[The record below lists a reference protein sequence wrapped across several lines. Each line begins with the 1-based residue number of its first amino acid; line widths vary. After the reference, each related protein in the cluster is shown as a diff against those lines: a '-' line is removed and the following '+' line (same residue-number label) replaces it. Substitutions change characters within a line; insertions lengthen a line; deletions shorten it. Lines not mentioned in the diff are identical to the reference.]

1 MTSIFDLFK
10 KIETSPQSAMPI
22 THIIAGLGNYGTEYE
37 NTRHNMGF
45 MLVDR
50 YLEYKNIPL
59 KFKEKFNAM
68 YVETTINNEKVIFIK
83 PNTYMNNSGIAV
95 RAFLAF
101 YKLNSE
107 DVLVIS
113 DDLDLDLGKFRLRRN
128 GSSGGHNGLK
138 SIISHLGTDDF
149 KRLRIGISN
158 DKDDVI
164 NYVLSKFSKR
174 ELNEVDIMFDILVS
188 VLDDYFVMDFTSLM
202 SKYNRKG

>member
-1 MTSIFDLFK
+1 MKLVV
-10 KIETSPQSAMPI
+10 
-22 THIIAGLGNYGTEYE
+22 GLGNKGREYE

-50 YLEYKNIPL
+50 YLQYKNITD

-68 YVETTINNEKVIFIK
+68 YIETTINNEKVIFIK
-83 PNTYMNNSGIAV
+83 PMTYMNNSGIAV
-95 RAFLAF
+95 RAFVDF

-138 SIISHLGTDDF
+138 SIISQLGTDNF

-164 NYVLSKFSKR
+164 NYVLSKFSKK
-174 ELNEVDIMFDILVS
+174 ELNEIDTMFDTLVD

>member
-1 MTSIFDLFK
+1 MKLIV
-10 KIETSPQSAMPI
+10 
-22 THIIAGLGNYGTEYE
+22 GLGNIGKEYE

-50 YLEYKNIPL
+50 YLEYRNITD

-83 PNTYMNNSGIAV
+83 PTTYMNNSGIAV
-95 RAFLAF
+95 RAFVDF
-101 YKLNSE
+101 YKSSSE
-107 DVLVIS
+107 DILVIS

-164 NYVLSKFSKR
+164 NYVLSKFSKK
-174 ELNEVDIMFDILVS
+174 ELNEIDEMFNTLVN
-188 VLDDYFVMDFTSLM
+188 VLDDYFVIDFTSLM

>member
-1 MTSIFDLFK
+1 
-10 KIETSPQSAMPI
+10 
-22 THIIAGLGNYGTEYE
+22 
-37 NTRHNMGF
+37 MGF

-50 YLEYKNIPL
+50 YLEYKNITD

-83 PNTYMNNSGIAV
+83 PTTYMNNSGIAV
-95 RAFLAF
+95 RAFLDF
-101 YKLNSE
+101 YKLNAQ
-107 DVLVIS
+107 DILVIS

-138 SIISHLGTDDF
+138 SIISHLGTDGF
-149 KRLRIGISN
+149 KRLRVGISN

-164 NYVLSKFSKR
+164 NYVLSKFSKK
-174 ELNEVDIMFDILVS
+174 ELNEIDAMFDTLVN

>member
-1 MTSIFDLFK
+1 MKLIV
-10 KIETSPQSAMPI
+10 
-22 THIIAGLGNYGTEYE
+22 GLGNIGKEYE

-59 KFKEKFNAM
+59 KFKEKLNAM

-83 PNTYMNNSGIAV
+83 PTTYMNNSGMAV
-95 RAFLAF
+95 RAFLDF
-101 YKLNSE
+101 YKL
-107 DVLVIS
+107 DVQDILVIS

-138 SIISHLGTDDF
+138 SIISHLNSDDF

-164 NYVLSKFSKR
+164 NYVLSKFSKK
-174 ELNEVDIMFDILVS
+174 ELNEIDTMYDTLVK

>member
-1 MTSIFDLFK
+1 MKLVV
-10 KIETSPQSAMPI
+10 
-22 THIIAGLGNYGTEYE
+22 GLGNKGREYE

-50 YLEYKNIPL
+50 YLQYKNITD

-68 YVETTINNEKVIFIK
+68 YIETTINNEKVIFIK
-83 PNTYMNNSGIAV
+83 PMTYMNNSGIAV
-95 RAFLAF
+95 RSFVDF

-138 SIISHLGTDDF
+138 SIISHLGTDNF

-164 NYVLSKFSKR
+164 NYVLSKFSKK
-174 ELNEVDIMFDILVS
+174 ELNDIDTMFDTLVD

>member
-1 MTSIFDLFK
+1 MKLVV
-10 KIETSPQSAMPI
+10 
-22 THIIAGLGNYGTEYE
+22 GLGNKGREYE

-50 YLEYKNIPL
+50 YLQYKNITD

-68 YVETTINNEKVIFIK
+68 YIETTINNEKVIFIK
-83 PNTYMNNSGIAV
+83 PMTYMNNSGIAV
-95 RAFLAF
+95 RAFVDF

-107 DVLVIS
+107 DILVIS

-138 SIISHLGTDDF
+138 SIISHLGTDNF

-164 NYVLSKFSKR
+164 NYVLSKFSKK
-174 ELNEVDIMFDILVS
+174 ELNEIDTMFDTLVT

>member
-1 MTSIFDLFK
+1 MKLVV
-10 KIETSPQSAMPI
+10 
-22 THIIAGLGNYGTEYE
+22 GLGNKGKEYE

-50 YLEYKNIPL
+50 YLQYKNITD

-68 YVETTINNEKVIFIK
+68 YIETTINNEKVIFIK
-83 PNTYMNNSGIAV
+83 PMTYMNNSGIAV
-95 RAFLAF
+95 RAFLDF

-107 DVLVIS
+107 DVLIIS

-128 GSSGGHNGLK
+128 GSSGGHNGLN
-138 SIISHLGTDDF
+138 SIISQLSTDNF

-164 NYVLSKFSKR
+164 NYVLSKFSKK
-174 ELNEVDIMFDILVS
+174 ELGEIDTMFDTLVD

>member
-1 MTSIFDLFK
+1 MKLVV
-10 KIETSPQSAMPI
+10 
-22 THIIAGLGNYGTEYE
+22 GLGNKGREYE

-45 MLVDR
+45 MVVDR
-50 YLEYKNIPL
+50 YLQYKNITN

-68 YVETTINNEKVIFIK
+68 YIETTINNEKVIFIK
-83 PNTYMNNSGIAV
+83 PMTYMNNSGIAI
-95 RAFLAF
+95 RAFVDF

-107 DVLVIS
+107 DILVIS

-138 SIISHLGTDDF
+138 SIISQLGTDNF

-164 NYVLSKFSKR
+164 NYVLSKFSKK
-174 ELNEVDIMFDILVS
+174 ELNEIDTMFDTLVD
-188 VLDDYFVMDFTSLM
+188 VLDDYFVMDFTFLM

>member
-1 MTSIFDLFK
+1 MKLVV
-10 KIETSPQSAMPI
+10 
-22 THIIAGLGNYGTEYE
+22 GLGNKGREYE

-50 YLEYKNIPL
+50 YLQYKNITD

-68 YVETTINNEKVIFIK
+68 YIETTINNEKVIFIK
-83 PNTYMNNSGIAV
+83 PMTYMNNSGIAV
-95 RAFLAF
+95 RSFVDF

-138 SIISHLGTDDF
+138 SIISHLGTDNF

-164 NYVLSKFSKR
+164 NYVLSKFSKK
-174 ELNEVDIMFDILVS
+174 ELNEIDTMFDTLVN

>member
-1 MTSIFDLFK
+1 MKLVV
-10 KIETSPQSAMPI
+10 
-22 THIIAGLGNYGTEYE
+22 GLGNKGREYE

-50 YLEYKNIPL
+50 YLQYKNITD

-68 YVETTINNEKVIFIK
+68 YIETTINNEKVIFIK
-83 PNTYMNNSGIAV
+83 PMTYMNNSGIAV
-95 RAFLAF
+95 RAFLDF

-138 SIISHLGTDDF
+138 SIISHLGTDNF

-164 NYVLSKFSKR
+164 NYVLSKFSKK
-174 ELNEVDIMFDILVS
+174 ELNEIDTMFDTLVD
-188 VLDDYFVMDFTSLM
+188 VLDDYFGMDFTFLM

>member
-1 MTSIFDLFK
+1 MKLIV
-10 KIETSPQSAMPI
+10 
-22 THIIAGLGNYGTEYE
+22 GLGNIGKEYE

-50 YLEYKNIPL
+50 YLEYRNITD

-83 PNTYMNNSGIAV
+83 PTTYMNNSGIAV
-95 RAFLAF
+95 RAFVDF
-101 YKLNSE
+101 YKLSSE
-107 DVLVIS
+107 DILVIS

-164 NYVLSKFSKR
+164 NYVLSKFSKK
-174 ELNEVDIMFDILVS
+174 ELNEIDTMFDTLVD

>member
-1 MTSIFDLFK
+1 MKLVV
-10 KIETSPQSAMPI
+10 
-22 THIIAGLGNYGTEYE
+22 GLGNKGIEYD

-50 YLEYKNIPL
+50 YLQYKNITD
-59 KFKEKFNAM
+59 KFKEKFNAI
-68 YVETTINNEKVIFIK
+68 YIETTINNEKVIFIK
-83 PNTYMNNSGIAV
+83 PMTYMNNSGIAV
-95 RAFLAF
+95 RAFVDF

-107 DVLVIS
+107 DILVIS

-138 SIISHLGTDDF
+138 SIISHLGTDNF

-164 NYVLSKFSKR
+164 NYVLSKFSKK
-174 ELNEVDIMFDILVS
+174 ELNEIDTMFDTLVD

>member
-1 MTSIFDLFK
+1 MKLIV
-10 KIETSPQSAMPI
+10 
-22 THIIAGLGNYGTEYE
+22 GLGNIGKEYE

-50 YLEYKNIPL
+50 YLQYKNITD

-83 PNTYMNNSGIAV
+83 PTTYMNNSGIAV
-95 RAFLAF
+95 RAFLDF

-107 DVLVIS
+107 DILVIS

-138 SIISHLGTDDF
+138 SIISHLGTDGF

-164 NYVLSKFSKR
+164 NYVLSKFSKK
-174 ELNEVDIMFDILVS
+174 ELNEIDTMFDTLVD

>member
-1 MTSIFDLFK
+1 MKLIV
-10 KIETSPQSAMPI
+10 
-22 THIIAGLGNYGTEYE
+22 GLGNIGKEYE

-45 MLVDR
+45 ILVDR
-50 YLEYKNIPL
+50 YLQYKNITD

-83 PNTYMNNSGIAV
+83 PTTYMNNSGIAV
-95 RAFLAF
+95 RAFLDF

-107 DVLVIS
+107 DILVIS

-138 SIISHLGTDDF
+138 SIISHLGTDGF

-164 NYVLSKFSKR
+164 NYVLSKFSKK
-174 ELNEVDIMFDILVS
+174 ELNEMETMFDTLVN
-188 VLDDYFVMDFTSLM
+188 VLDDYFAMDFTSLM

>member
-1 MTSIFDLFK
+1 MKLVV
-10 KIETSPQSAMPI
+10 
-22 THIIAGLGNYGTEYE
+22 GLGNKGREYE

-50 YLEYKNIPL
+50 YLQYKNITD

-68 YVETTINNEKVIFIK
+68 YIETTINNEKVIFIK
-83 PNTYMNNSGIAV
+83 PMTYMNNSGIAV
-95 RAFLAF
+95 RAFVDF

-138 SIISHLGTDDF
+138 SIISHLGTDNF

-164 NYVLSKFSKR
+164 NYVLSKFSKK
-174 ELNEVDIMFDILVS
+174 ELNEIDTMFDTLVD

>member
-1 MTSIFDLFK
+1 MKLVV
-10 KIETSPQSAMPI
+10 
-22 THIIAGLGNYGTEYE
+22 GLGNKGREYE

-50 YLEYKNIPL
+50 YLQYKNITD

-68 YVETTINNEKVIFIK
+68 YIETTINNEKVIFIK
-83 PNTYMNNSGIAV
+83 PMTYMNNSGIAV
-95 RAFLAF
+95 RAFVDF

-138 SIISHLGTDDF
+138 SIISHLGTDNF

-164 NYVLSKFSKR
+164 NYVLSKFSKK
-174 ELNEVDIMFDILVS
+174 ELNDIDTMFDTLVD
-188 VLDDYFVMDFTSLM
+188 VLADYFVMDFTSLM

>member
-1 MTSIFDLFK
+1 MKLVV
-10 KIETSPQSAMPI
+10 
-22 THIIAGLGNYGTEYE
+22 GLGNKGREYE

-50 YLEYKNIPL
+50 YLQYKNITD

-68 YVETTINNEKVIFIK
+68 YIETTINNEKVIFIK
-83 PNTYMNNSGIAV
+83 PMTYMNNSGSAV
-95 RAFLAF
+95 RAFLDF

-138 SIISHLGTDDF
+138 SIISHLGTDNF

-164 NYVLSKFSKR
+164 NYVLSKFSKK
-174 ELNEVDIMFDILVS
+174 ELNEIDIMFDTLVD

>member
-1 MTSIFDLFK
+1 MKLVV
-10 KIETSPQSAMPI
+10 
-22 THIIAGLGNYGTEYE
+22 GLGNKGREYE

-50 YLEYKNIPL
+50 YLQYKNIID

-68 YVETTINNEKVIFIK
+68 YIETTINNEKVIFIK
-83 PNTYMNNSGIAV
+83 PMTYMNNSGIAV
-95 RAFLAF
+95 RAFVDF

-138 SIISHLGTDDF
+138 SIISHLGTDNF

-164 NYVLSKFSKR
+164 NYVLSKFSKK
-174 ELNEVDIMFDILVS
+174 ELNEIDTMFDTLVD

>member
-1 MTSIFDLFK
+1 MKLVV
-10 KIETSPQSAMPI
+10 
-22 THIIAGLGNYGTEYE
+22 GLGNKGREYE

-45 MLVDR
+45 MLIDR
-50 YLEYKNIPL
+50 YLQYKNITD
-59 KFKEKFNAM
+59 KFKEKFNAI
-68 YVETTINNEKVIFIK
+68 YIETTINNEKVIFIK
-83 PNTYMNNSGIAV
+83 PMTYMNNSGIAV
-95 RAFLAF
+95 RAFVDF

-107 DVLVIS
+107 DILVIS

-138 SIISHLGTDDF
+138 SIISHLGTDNF

-164 NYVLSKFSKR
+164 NYVLSKFSKK
-174 ELNEVDIMFDILVS
+174 ELNEIDTMFDTLVD

>member
-1 MTSIFDLFK
+1 MKLVI
-10 KIETSPQSAMPI
+10 
-22 THIIAGLGNYGTEYE
+22 GLGNKGKQYE

-50 YLEYKNIPL
+50 YLQYKNIPL

-68 YVETTINNEKVIFIK
+68 YIETNINGEKVIFIK
-83 PNTYMNNSGIAV
+83 PMTYMNNSGIAV
-95 RAFLAF
+95 RAFVDF

-138 SIISHLGTDDF
+138 SIISHLGTDNF

-164 NYVLSKFSKR
+164 NYVLSKFSKK
-174 ELNEVDIMFDILVS
+174 ELNEIATMFDTVVD

>member
-1 MTSIFDLFK
+1 MKLVV
-10 KIETSPQSAMPI
+10 
-22 THIIAGLGNYGTEYE
+22 GLGNKGREYE

-50 YLEYKNIPL
+50 YLQYKNITD

-68 YVETTINNEKVIFIK
+68 YIETTINNEKVIFIK
-83 PNTYMNNSGIAV
+83 PMTYMNNSGIAV
-95 RAFLAF
+95 RAFLDF

-107 DVLVIS
+107 DILVIS

-138 SIISHLGTDDF
+138 SIISHLGTDNF

-164 NYVLSKFSKR
+164 NYVLSKFSKK
-174 ELNEVDIMFDILVS
+174 ELNEIDTMFDTLVD

>member
-1 MTSIFDLFK
+1 MKLVF
-10 KIETSPQSAMPI
+10 
-22 THIIAGLGNYGTEYE
+22 GLGNKGREYE

-50 YLEYKNIPL
+50 YLQYKNITD
-59 KFKEKFNAM
+59 KFKEKFNAI
-68 YVETTINNEKVIFIK
+68 YIETTINNEKVIFIK
-83 PNTYMNNSGIAV
+83 PMTYMNNSGIAV
-95 RAFLAF
+95 RDFIDF

-107 DVLVIS
+107 DILVIS

-138 SIISHLGTDDF
+138 SIISHLGTDNF

-164 NYVLSKFSKR
+164 NYVLSKFSKK
-174 ELNEVDIMFDILVS
+174 ELNEIDTMFDTLVD

>member
-1 MTSIFDLFK
+1 MKLVV
-10 KIETSPQSAMPI
+10 
-22 THIIAGLGNYGTEYE
+22 GLGNKGREYE

-50 YLEYKNIPL
+50 YLQYKNIAD
-59 KFKEKFNAM
+59 KFKEKFNAI
-68 YVETTINNEKVIFIK
+68 YIETTINNEKVIFIK
-83 PNTYMNNSGIAV
+83 PMTYMNNSGIAV
-95 RAFLAF
+95 RAFIDF

-107 DVLVIS
+107 DILVIS

-138 SIISHLGTDDF
+138 SIISHLGTDNF

-164 NYVLSKFSKR
+164 NYVLSKFSKK
-174 ELNEVDIMFDILVS
+174 ELNEIDTMFDTLVD

>member
-1 MTSIFDLFK
+1 MKLVV
-10 KIETSPQSAMPI
+10 
-22 THIIAGLGNYGTEYE
+22 GLGNKGREYE

-50 YLEYKNIPL
+50 YLQYKNITD

-68 YVETTINNEKVIFIK
+68 YIETTINNEKVIFIK
-83 PNTYMNNSGIAV
+83 PMTYMNNSGIAV
-95 RAFLAF
+95 RSFVDF

-107 DVLVIS
+107 DILVIS

-138 SIISHLGTDDF
+138 SIISHLGTDNF

-164 NYVLSKFSKR
+164 NYVLSKFSKK
-174 ELNEVDIMFDILVS
+174 ELNEIDIMFDTLVD

>member
-1 MTSIFDLFK
+1 MKLIV
-10 KIETSPQSAMPI
+10 
-22 THIIAGLGNYGTEYE
+22 GLGNIGKEYE

-45 MLVDR
+45 ILVDR
-50 YLEYKNIPL
+50 YLQYKNITD

-83 PNTYMNNSGIAV
+83 PTTYMNNSGIAV
-95 RAFLAF
+95 RAFLDF

-107 DVLVIS
+107 DILVIS

-138 SIISHLGTDDF
+138 SIISHLGTDGF

-164 NYVLSKFSKR
+164 NYVLSKFSKK
-174 ELNEVDIMFDILVS
+174 ELNEIDTMFDTLVD

>member
-1 MTSIFDLFK
+1 MKLVV
-10 KIETSPQSAMPI
+10 
-22 THIIAGLGNYGTEYE
+22 GLGNKGREYE

-50 YLEYKNIPL
+50 YLQYKNITD

-68 YVETTINNEKVIFIK
+68 YIETTINNEKVIFIK
-83 PNTYMNNSGIAV
+83 PMTYMNNSGIAI
-95 RAFLAF
+95 RAFVDF

-138 SIISHLGTDDF
+138 SIISHLGTNDF

-164 NYVLSKFSKR
+164 NYVLSKFSKK
-174 ELNEVDIMFDILVS
+174 ELNEIDTMFDTLVD
-188 VLDDYFVMDFTSLM
+188 VLDDYFLMDFTSLM

>member
-1 MTSIFDLFK
+1 MKLIV
-10 KIETSPQSAMPI
+10 
-22 THIIAGLGNYGTEYE
+22 GLGNKGREYE

-50 YLEYKNIPL
+50 YLQYKNITD

-68 YVETTINNEKVIFIK
+68 YIETTINNEKVIFIK
-83 PNTYMNNSGIAV
+83 PMTYMNNSGIAV
-95 RAFLAF
+95 RAFLDF

-138 SIISHLGTDDF
+138 SIIFHLGTDNF

-164 NYVLSKFSKR
+164 NYVLSKFSKK
-174 ELNEVDIMFDILVS
+174 ELNEIDIMFDTLVD
-188 VLDDYFVMDFTSLM
+188 VLDDYFVMDFTFLM

>member
-1 MTSIFDLFK
+1 MKLIV
-10 KIETSPQSAMPI
+10 
-22 THIIAGLGNYGTEYE
+22 GLGNVGKEYE

-83 PNTYMNNSGIAV
+83 PTTYMNNSGIAV
-95 RAFLAF
+95 RAFLDF
-101 YKLNSE
+101 YKLDVQ

-138 SIISHLGTDDF
+138 SIISHLGTDGF

-164 NYVLSKFSKR
+164 NYVLSKFSKK
-174 ELNEVDIMFDILVS
+174 ELNEIDTMFGTLVN

>member
-1 MTSIFDLFK
+1 MKLVV
-10 KIETSPQSAMPI
+10 
-22 THIIAGLGNYGTEYE
+22 GLGNKGREYE

-50 YLEYKNIPL
+50 YLQYKNITD
-59 KFKEKFNAM
+59 KFKDKFNAI
-68 YVETTINNEKVIFIK
+68 YIETTINNEKVIFIK
-83 PNTYMNNSGIAV
+83 PMTYMNNSGIAV
-95 RAFLAF
+95 RAFVDF

-107 DVLVIS
+107 DILVIS

-138 SIISHLGTDDF
+138 SIISHLGTDNF

-164 NYVLSKFSKR
+164 NYVLSKFSKK
-174 ELNEVDIMFDILVS
+174 ELSEIDTMFDTLVD

>member
-1 MTSIFDLFK
+1 MKLIV
-10 KIETSPQSAMPI
+10 
-22 THIIAGLGNYGTEYE
+22 GLGNIGKEYE

-50 YLEYKNIPL
+50 YLEYRNITD

-83 PNTYMNNSGIAV
+83 PTTYMNNSGIAV
-95 RAFLAF
+95 RAFVDF
-101 YKLNSE
+101 YKLSSE
-107 DVLVIS
+107 DILVIS

-164 NYVLSKFSKR
+164 NYVLSKFSKK
-174 ELNEVDIMFDILVS
+174 ELNEIDTMFDTLVN

>member
-1 MTSIFDLFK
+1 MKLVV
-10 KIETSPQSAMPI
+10 
-22 THIIAGLGNYGTEYE
+22 GLGNKGREYE

-50 YLEYKNIPL
+50 YLQYKNITD
-59 KFKEKFNAM
+59 KFKDKFNAM
-68 YVETTINNEKVIFIK
+68 YIEITINNEKVIFIK
-83 PNTYMNNSGIAV
+83 PMTYMNNSGIAV
-95 RAFLAF
+95 RAFVDF

-107 DVLVIS
+107 DILVIS

-138 SIISHLGTDDF
+138 SIISHLGTDNF

-164 NYVLSKFSKR
+164 NYVLSKFSKK
-174 ELNEVDIMFDILVS
+174 ELSEIDTMFDTLVN

>member
-1 MTSIFDLFK
+1 MKLVV
-10 KIETSPQSAMPI
+10 
-22 THIIAGLGNYGTEYE
+22 GLGNKGREYE

-50 YLEYKNIPL
+50 YLQYKNITD

-68 YVETTINNEKVIFIK
+68 YIETTINNEKVIFIK
-83 PNTYMNNSGIAV
+83 PMTYMNNSGIAV
-95 RAFLAF
+95 RAFLDF

-138 SIISHLGTDDF
+138 SIISHLGTDYF

-164 NYVLSKFSKR
+164 NYVLSKFSKK
-174 ELNEVDIMFDILVS
+174 ELGEIDTMFDTLVD

>member
-1 MTSIFDLFK
+1 MKLVV
-10 KIETSPQSAMPI
+10 
-22 THIIAGLGNYGTEYE
+22 GLGNKGREYE

-50 YLEYKNIPL
+50 YLQYKNITD

-68 YVETTINNEKVIFIK
+68 YIETTINNEKVIFIK
-83 PNTYMNNSGIAV
+83 PMTYMNNSGIAV
-95 RAFLAF
+95 RAFLDF

-138 SIISHLGTDDF
+138 SIISHLGTDNF

-164 NYVLSKFSKR
+164 NYVLSKFSKK
-174 ELNEVDIMFDILVS
+174 ELNEIDTMFDTLVD

>member
-1 MTSIFDLFK
+1 MKLVV
-10 KIETSPQSAMPI
+10 
-22 THIIAGLGNYGTEYE
+22 GLGNKGREYE

-45 MLVDR
+45 MLIDR
-50 YLEYKNIPL
+50 YLQYKNITD
-59 KFKEKFNAM
+59 KFKEKFNAI
-68 YVETTINNEKVIFIK
+68 YIETTINNEKVIFIK
-83 PNTYMNNSGIAV
+83 PMTYMNNSGIAV
-95 RAFLAF
+95 RAFVDF

-107 DVLVIS
+107 DILVIS

-164 NYVLSKFSKR
+164 NYVLSKFSKK
-174 ELNEVDIMFDILVS
+174 ELNDIDTMFDTLVD

>member
-1 MTSIFDLFK
+1 MKLIV
-10 KIETSPQSAMPI
+10 
-22 THIIAGLGNYGTEYE
+22 GLGNVGKEYE

-50 YLEYKNIPL
+50 YLVYKNITD

-83 PNTYMNNSGIAV
+83 PTTYMNNSGIAV
-95 RAFLAF
+95 RAFLDF
-101 YKLNSE
+101 YKLDVQ

-138 SIISHLGTDDF
+138 SIISHLGTDGF

-164 NYVLSKFSKR
+164 NYVLSKFSKK
-174 ELNEVDIMFDILVS
+174 ELNEIDTMFDTLVN